1 MCASVRKVPTKV
13 ATLARRR
20 SPGGCAVKLNREQ
33 GQRLLQERGIWVTE
47 VCDKCGRL
55 LESVRWT
62 RRGGPGEWCSAACR
76 DGIKTAPL
84 KAKSKTC
91 RQCGV
96 SLYGKR
102 ADSEF
107 CSDVHRKRFAK
118 SSTPQNGRFI
128 AEMPIG
134 KQGVADAQD
143 GGPMN
148 TLTLSTQAL

>member
-1 MCASVRKVPTKV
+1 MKLTEEQSRELFCRTGNYLKEACDRCGKPL
-13 ATLARRR
+13 AEARFARRGE
-20 SPGGCAVKLNREQ
+20 PG
-33 GQRLLQERGIWVTE
+33 
-47 VCDKCGRL
+47 D
-55 LESVRWT
+55 
-62 RRGGPGEWCSAACR
+62 WCSAECR
-76 DGIKTAPL
+76 GGVKAAPQ
-84 KAKSKTC
+84 KARQRAC

-96 SLYGKR
+96 SLRGKR
-102 ADSEF
+102 ADAEF

-134 KQGVADAQD
+134 KQGVADAQN